1 MPVSPSRPRKAY
13 SSIIVAAALLAIALL
28 PGTATAEVKPYSV
41 VLSPSSVPAGQQAVI
56 SATIENGS
64 DTQALGSVNLT
75 APAAF
80 AVRAASLAAGSAG
93 SATVRG
99 LEVQLRDLSLP
110 PGETL
115 AVAVTVDVGCGA
127 GAYAW
132 SARAKQAN
140 RFNGSPGN
148 DFELVSAPEDLV
160 TTVTGGCALRF
171 AAQPQDARVGERVSA
186 TDFDPAGPPIAV
198 ELIDGAGNRVT
209 TASPTISVTLA
220 TLTGFGTLS
229 GTSPVTGAAGLAAF
243 GDLSVDA
250 PGSYR
255 LQATTSGAQPA
266 TSVPFTV
273 QQVAIQCFEDV
284 DCAGSLDT
292 ARSRVD
298 ASAFAGAGADAG
310 FLQLSFNSGFMP
322 DCAGY
327 DEVSAD
333 WAVVLGPDR
342 QKRVVYTIDK
352 RVMNASPNNGASSL
366 QMCFAAPFTFATRA
380 GGAPQEAD
388 VDGDGDVDW
397 YYATLP
403 DCGAPPCVASRHKDR
418 AGNGVIEVRAPAG
431 AEDPAYRP

>member
-1 MPVSPSRPRKAY
+1 MPVSPPHPRKAY
-13 SSIIVAAALLAIALL
+13 PWSIVAVALLAIALL
-28 PGTATAEVKPYSV
+28 PGTAAAQVKPYGV
-41 VLSPSSVPAGQQAVI
+41 ALSPSSVPAGQEAVI
-56 SATIENGS
+56 DATIENRS

-99 LEVQLRDLSLP
+99 AEVQLRDLSLP
-110 PGETL
+110 PGGML
-115 AVAVTVDVGCGA
+115 AVTVTVDVGCGA

-148 DFELVSAPEDLV
+148 DFELVTAPEDLV

-186 TDFDPAGPPIAV
+186 TDFDPAGPPISV

-220 TLTGFGTLS
+220 SLTGFGKLS
-229 GTSPVTGAAGLAAF
+229 GTSPVTGTAGLAIF

-250 PGSYR
+250 PGAYR
-255 LQATTSGAQPA
+255 LQATAPGAQPA
-266 TSVPFTV
+266 TSALFTV
-273 QQVAIQCFEDV
+273 QQVAIRCFEDV
-284 DCAGSLDT
+284 DCAGSIDT
-292 ARSRVD
+292 PRSRVD
-298 ASAFAGAGADAG
+298 ASAFAGPGADAG
-310 FLQLSFNSGFMP
+310 FLQLSFNTGFMP
-322 DCAGY
+322 DCEGY
-327 DEVSAD
+327 DEISAD
-333 WAVVLGPDR
+333 WALVLGPDR
-342 QKRVVYTIDK
+342 QKRVVYAIDK

-366 QMCFAAPFTFATRA
+366 QMCFAAPFTFATRD

-388 VDGDGDVDW
+388 VDGDGSVDW

-418 AGNGVIEVRAPAG
+418 AGNGIIEVRAPAG

>member
-1 MPVSPSRPRKAY
+1 MPVLPTRRRKAY
-13 SSIIVAAALLAIALL
+13 PSIIVAVVLLATPLL

-41 VLSPSSVPAGQQAVI
+41 VLTPSSVTAGQEAVV
-56 SATIENGS
+56 SATIENRS
-64 DTQALGSVNLT
+64 SSQALGSVNLT
-75 APAAF
+75 APTAF
-80 AVRAASLAAGSAG
+80 TVRAASLAAGSVG

-99 LEVQLRDLSLP
+99 AEVQLRDLSLP
-110 PGETL
+110 PGAAL
-115 AVAVTVDVGCGA
+115 DVAVTVDVGCGA

-132 SARAKQAN
+132 SVRAKQAN

-148 DFELVSAPEDLV
+148 DFELVSAPADLV

-171 AAQPQDARVGERVSA
+171 AAQPQDARVGERLSA
-186 TDFDPAGPPIAV
+186 ADFDPAGPPISV
-198 ELIDGAGNRVT
+198 ELVDGAGNRAT
-209 TASPTISVTLA
+209 TASPTISVALA
-220 TLTGFGTLS
+220 SLTGFGTLS
-229 GTSPVTGAAGLAAF
+229 GTSTVTGTAGLATF
-243 GDLSVDA
+243 GDLSVGA
-250 PGSYR
+250 PGAYR
-255 LQATTSGAQPA
+255 LQATAPGAVPA
-266 TSVPFTV
+266 ASALFTV

-284 DCAGSLDT
+284 DCAGSLNT
-292 ARSRVD
+292 PRSQVD
-298 ASAFAGAGADAG
+298 ASAFADPGTDAG
-310 FLQLSFNSGFMP
+310 FLQLSFNTGFRP

-333 WAVVLGPDR
+333 WALVLGPDR
-342 QKRVVYTIDK
+342 QKLVVYSIDK

-388 VDGDGDVDW
+388 VDGDGNVDW

-418 AGNGVIEVRAPAG
+418 AGNGIIEVRAPAG

>member
-1 MPVSPSRPRKAY
+1 MPVSPSRRRKAY
-13 SSIIVAAALLAIALL
+13 SAIIAAGVLLATPLL
-28 PGTATAEVKPYSV
+28 PGTAAAEVKPYSV
-41 VLSPSSVPAGQQAVI
+41 VLSPSSVAAGQQAVI
-56 SATIENGS
+56 GATIENRSGQ
-64 DTQALGSVNLT
+64 QALGSVNLT

-80 AVRAASLAAGSAG
+80 AVRAASLTGGSAG

-99 LEVQLRDLSLP
+99 GEVQLRDLSLP
-110 PGETL
+110 PGAALE
-115 AVAVTVDVGCGA
+115 VSVTVDVGCGA

-132 SARAKQAN
+132 SVRAKQAN

-160 TTVTGGCALRF
+160 TTVTGACALRF
-171 AAQPQDARVGERVSA
+171 AAEPQDARVDERLSA

-198 ELIDGAGNRVT
+198 ELVDGSGHRVT
-209 TASPTISVTLA
+209 SSSPAISLTLA
-220 TLTGFGTLS
+220 SLTGFGTLS
-229 GTSPVTGAAGLAAF
+229 GTSAVTGTAGLAAF
-243 GDLSVDA
+243 GDLSVGA

-255 LQATTSGAQPA
+255 LQASAPGAQPA
-266 TSVPFTV
+266 ASAIFTV
-273 QQVAIQCFEDV
+273 QQVAIQCFEDI
-284 DCAGSLDT
+284 DCAGSLDSS
-292 ARSRVD
+292 RSRVD
-298 ASAFAGAGADAG
+298 ASAFAAPGADAG
-310 FLQLSFNSGFMP
+310 FLQLSFNTGFKP

-327 DEVSAD
+327 DETSAD
-333 WAVVLGPDR
+333 WALVLGPDR
-342 QKRVVYTIDK
+342 QKRVVYAIDK

-388 VDGDGDVDW
+388 VDNDGDVDW

-418 AGNGVIEVRAPAG
+418 AGNGVIEVRAPSG